1 MRRLLWAALGISG
14 LTSACDKADAPTAT
28 IDPAATATATTA
40 ASDAGEDSSAP
51 PHVDAEAPAVPLDG
65 GPSATEAPLAYWMR
79 DHAGTAMQEK
89 DLFALAAA
97 FDRIAT
103 FAPKVPPPAYANWAS
118 IAKDGAAAA
127 RAASLDGVKGACRG
141 CHVQYR
147 NAYKG
152 EMRARPLS

>member
-14 LTSACDKADAPTAT
+14 LASACDKADAPTAT
-28 IDPAATATATTA
+28 TDPAATATASSA
-40 ASDAGEDSSAP
+40 ASDGGEDASAP
-51 PHVDAEAPAVPLDG
+51 PRVDAEAPAAPLEG
-65 GPSATEAPLAYWMR
+65 GPSAAEAPLAYWMR
-79 DHAGTAMQEK
+79 DHAATAMEEK
-89 DLFALAAA
+89 DLLAIAAA

-127 RAASLDGVKGACRG
+127 RAASLDGAKGACRG

-147 NAYKG
+147 NAYKA